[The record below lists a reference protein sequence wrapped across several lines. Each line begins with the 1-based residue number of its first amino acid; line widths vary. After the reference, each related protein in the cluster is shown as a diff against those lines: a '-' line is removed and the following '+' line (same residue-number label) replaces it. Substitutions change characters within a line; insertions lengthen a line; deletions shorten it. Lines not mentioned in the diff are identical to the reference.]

1 MTIKLTKN
9 QADAVE
15 KIKTEQRRRIKAI
28 KAHPNLY
35 HVKNWEKPLF
45 ELEADDI
52 QRALFDGYEVEP
64 EFEENQ
70 WIVVTS
76 SFHGNYGKVQ
86 KIIEITDACAAGKDL
101 AYHLEDGSCR
111 YKNEIRHATPEEIAQ
126 EKERRTDKK
135 LDKLLL
141 DLSNEERV
149 RLAKKLDGDH
159 E

>member
-15 KIKTEQRRRIKAI
+15 KIKIEQRKMIETI

-35 HVKNWEKPLF
+35 RVEKWEKPLF
-45 ELEADDI
+45 ELETDDI

-64 EFEENQ
+64 EFKVGDWVYNTRTNKVAQIDSRYVSGMDELWVNDEEFN
-70 WIVVTS
+70 
-76 SFHGNYGKVQ
+76 FYR
-86 KIIEITDACAAGKDL
+86 KD
-101 AYHLEDGSCR
+101 DS
-111 YKNEIRHATPEEIAQ
+111 RHATESEIAQ